1 MNTDAA
7 GTGNAGNI
15 FIETNTLNV
24 SSGSTLASNSL
35 DEGSAGLIEIQASDC
50 ALFDNARVFSEI
62 ETTAVTPA
70 VGNREGDIDVLATN
84 LIIANNS
91 QLSADTFGLG
101 DAGDIT
107 LEAATFELTQN
118 SSLTSTTSGM
128 GSAGEIQ
135 IHWENDGTRVPNRT
149 PTGRSHSNSSPVVE
163 ARGWMVDDSGRVML
177 VAANLD
183 RTANSNWQQI
193 PACSDLQR

>member
-35 DEGSAGLIEIQASDC
+35 DEGSAGLIEIQASDR

-70 VGNREGDIDVLATN
+70 VGNREGDIDVLASQHHY
-84 LIIANNS
+84 LGKCKKDNNPKCPR
-91 QLSADTFGLG
+91 LSPRF
-101 DAGDIT
+101 
-107 LEAATFELTQN
+107 
-118 SSLTSTTSGM
+118 
-128 GSAGEIQ
+128 
-135 IHWENDGTRVPNRT
+135 
-149 PTGRSHSNSSPVVE
+149 
-163 ARGWMVDDSGRVML
+163 
-177 VAANLD
+177 
-183 RTANSNWQQI
+183 
-193 PACSDLQR
+193 